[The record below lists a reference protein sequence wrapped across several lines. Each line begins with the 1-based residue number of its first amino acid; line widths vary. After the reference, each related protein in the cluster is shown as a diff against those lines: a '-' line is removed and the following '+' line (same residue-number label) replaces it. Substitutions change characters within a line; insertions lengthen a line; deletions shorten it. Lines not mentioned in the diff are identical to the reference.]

1 MRLTES
7 SIYFKTRRSELEKL
21 SDLSFENEFYLHEN
35 KKNHFHISGFA
46 LSLALK
52 QRLETALKWPIGW
65 LGGLT
70 RLVNTGV

>member
-7 SIYFKTRRSELEKL
+7 SIYFKTRL

-35 KKNHFHISGFA
+35 KKNHFHISGFV

-52 QRLETALKWPIGW
+52 QRFETALKWLFIGSVLACAKNNSAVLEDW
-65 LGGLT
+65 
-70 RLVNTGV
+70 

>member
-1 MRLTES
+1 MTFL
-7 SIYFKTRRSELEKL
+7 L
-21 SDLSFENEFYLHEN
+21 FYLHEN

-65 LGGLT
+65 LGGLSKHWSL
-70 RLVNTGV
+70 RLTTLLREHAEANKARIFRRI